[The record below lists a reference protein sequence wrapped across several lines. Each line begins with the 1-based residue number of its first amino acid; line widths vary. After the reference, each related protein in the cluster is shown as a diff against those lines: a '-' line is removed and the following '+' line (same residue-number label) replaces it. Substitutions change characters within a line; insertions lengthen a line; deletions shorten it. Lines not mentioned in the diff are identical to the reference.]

1 MAADAASRKKSI
13 EELLFNGG
21 RNDDDETS
29 GVDST
34 PNVSDSDLRTLSAK
48 KSPRRGRD
56 GSADSRDRELKRK
69 SSAKYARRR
78 SLSQN
83 ARGRSLPPTSAETV
97 RASRDA
103 LAKDRE
109 TLKISTQRRSSIKPA
124 APPKARRTAE
134 PRQRASAAAAGDKPS
149 VAAAASSHVSVVLVG
164 ARRTG
169 KTLMAQTYAHGV
181 AALRPPPT
189 LGVER
194 HVAAM
199 PRELGGNARLPEL
212 RVWDTSGDSRFD
224 DASSNLVRA
233 ANAILV
239 LYARGDA
246 ASFESAANRLLR
258 TKVECP
264 RGAVVCLVASTLGR
278 DSERGAVDVVRR
290 SQVRRMSVV
299 DLGDLGVP
307 YDAADRVVRAAAST
321 PSLEP
326 QAARGIHPATCC
338 PLTGRVMRDP
348 VVAACG
354 NSFELEAIAHW
365 LARNETSPV
374 TQEKLASKLLFPN
387 AALRSI
393 IRAGHRP

>member
-34 PNVSDSDLRTLSAK
+34 PNVSDSDLRNLSAK

-103 LAKDRE
+103 LARDRE

-134 PRQRASAAAAGDKPS
+134 PRKRASAAAADDKPS

-212 RVWDTSGDSRFD
+212 RVWDTSGDARFD

-278 DSERGAVDVVRR
+278 DSENVVADDPDDDDAR
-290 SQVRRMSVV
+290 
-299 DLGDLGVP
+299 DL
-307 YDAADRVVRAAAST
+307 AAST
-321 PSLEP
+321 SAMFRVCRASDR
-326 QAARGIHPATCC
+326 AAVDA
-338 PLTGRVMRDP
+338 
-348 VVAACG
+348 
-354 NSFELEAIAHW
+354 
-365 LARNETSPV
+365 
-374 TQEKLASKLLFPN
+374 LLSDVLRKALQKRE
-387 AALRSI
+387 AALRKGAKRSDGDDDDAAAAATQKELLCYAI
-393 IRAGHRP
+393 ALFVLLVLQSN